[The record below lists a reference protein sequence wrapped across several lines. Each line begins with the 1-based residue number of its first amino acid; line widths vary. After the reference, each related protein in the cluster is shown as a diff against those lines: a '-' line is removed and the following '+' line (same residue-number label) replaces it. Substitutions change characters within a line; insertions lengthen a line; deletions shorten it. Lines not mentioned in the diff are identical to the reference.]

1 MDYYKVLG
9 IDENAT
15 KEEIQ
20 KAYDLQV
27 KKYKE
32 EVVDERRA
40 EQFLNLFKEAYDEL
54 MEKKKYEEMF
64 KEKDTLEE
72 SKIDNFQESKENN
85 DLHYTTSSYD
95 NDYLKDCMDYDE
107 EDYYSNYDE
116 EYYDD
121 EPRRKNKKNKRQEV
135 NL

>member
-54 MEKKKYEEMF
+54 MEKRNMKKCL
-64 KEKDTLEE
+64 KKKTL
-72 SKIDNFQESKENN
+72 
-85 DLHYTTSSYD
+85 
-95 NDYLKDCMDYDE
+95 
-107 EDYYSNYDE
+107 
-116 EYYDD
+116 
-121 EPRRKNKKNKRQEV
+121 
-135 NL
+135 